1 LERPQSKIN
10 SSFSFWIYI
19 YFLAGA
25 VWHLIEFTRPI
36 VLDLTKY
43 TLFISSLAV
52 IFFSMHKKNL
62 KLIFWILFIFI
73 LTIIIEIAGV
83 NSGYIFGEYE
93 YGEILG
99 FKIFNVPLLIG
110 LNWAIV
116 IFGSQSLI
124 DKFLNNNI
132 FLKSFL
138 VSITAVLFDLVLEPT
153 ATKLNYWQW
162 QSSSVPLRNYLSW
175 FLISNILSG
184 IGFKLQIKLFND
196 VVIHYRIAQ
205 FIFFLVLLFF
215 L

>member
-1 LERPQSKIN
+1 
-10 SSFSFWIYI
+10 
-19 YFLAGA
+19 
-25 VWHLIEFTRPI
+25 
-36 VLDLTKY
+36 
-43 TLFISSLAV
+43 
-52 IFFSMHKKNL
+52 MHKKNL

-73 LTIIIEIAGV
+73 ITIIIEIAGV

-196 VVIHYRIAQ
+196 VVIHYLIAQ